1 MKTMFRY
8 FGFGC
13 VAAFTAHATTTA
25 EAQDGFTTGVSGRAG
40 TNLRLFQSEG
50 RALPM
55 PGRIWVET
63 NLGDGLGYD
72 GSYFTLGGKT
82 HLADDF
88 LDGRWLLET
97 QGHVSENGGF
107 FGNLGVERVFS
118 LKNAGS
124 DITLG
129 GWLDYDGDEVGAF
142 SHTFWQAAFNG
153 SIRTA
158 KWDLVGNAY
167 IPLGDTVFTQGE
179 LGRVSFWENNVAL
192 RAGLDTALQGYD
204 VTLRAKPMQFANYNG
219 SVDVGLYGYQ
229 SDAVP
234 YFTGIRTRAGLQ
246 SHNGWRLSGELNRDD
261 LFGWTGVVQLGF
273 TWGVNDR
280 GISAGLGNDLDPTM
294 RNDHIVRFQQDV
306 VLAID
311 PDTGLAYN
319 VIHVDNRAD
328 GTGIGTFE
336 SRFRSLGDANA
347 ASAPDDIIFV
357 HRGDGTTAFY
367 DMGITLQD
375 RQMLLG
381 DGVQHIIPLAGGTS
395 AFLPNVV
402 NGLRPTIT
410 NTVGPAVRI
419 DGSDTL
425 VRGLIMD
432 GTAPGVFMSQG
443 ILADGLINPIN
454 NFRIEDVEVRGAVLD
469 GIRIDNAAGNIDIA
483 RTLVEQNGRDGISIT
498 NFGTADSDLR
508 FHDITVQNNQRD
520 GMHFNNYDA
529 ATVVFEEEFL
539 ATGNERH
546 GVFMSNFANSAA
558 VGGSFLFNGSNF
570 INNVEDGLR
579 IENADGNFRF
589 QNLTVT
595 NNGLN
600 GLALIGLT
608 NTNPLHS
615 THITATPGN
624 ASVYSVNGAHGIL
637 IDQTNP
643 GTQRALIEFSSFN
656 LNQAGIRAQANGV
669 GSVLTTD
676 IIENVSIA
684 NNFREGI
691 VLRSINGGLHTA
703 NVTNRLSRL
712 NMNGNGNAGG
722 INNGGGH
729 GIRAFAGD
737 EFSLFSS
744 TLNVNI
750 SNVSLQNIGNLQV
763 GAQGTDFAIF
773 GGTGNLG
780 QLIMHV
786 DDVVI
791 QNAGSGFGFEFNG
804 TDPTLISRIHLE
816 NSSVNLSRA
825 AGMFVLNQTTGSSV
839 DMIVDNIV
847 FQNTI
852 IAPPGVVGALFTN
865 FGNLRLQF
873 SNNEINEFDSIG
885 LLVQTGGV
893 GRTLGNI
900 YNNQVFSNGPLTD
913 EDDLPHEDGVRF
925 LTVANGVANIRFD
938 DNVVTQNYQR
948 GLRLVTEG
956 NSEMNV
962 LMNGNVVAFN
972 DQGGPDDPPERFLFD
987 MEANNGV
994 NATMGVAMSTNVF
1007 LFDVPFINNS
1017 GAPAFVVELD
1027 GSTNGIGYPTFIGAF
1042 TNALFGST
1050 IEPAIQAEEAAFTGL
1065 GF

>member
-118 LKNAGS
+118 LKNAGA

-410 NTVGPAVRI
+410 NTVGNAVRI
-419 DGSDTL
+419 DGSDTI

-432 GTAPGVFMSQG
+432 GTAPGTFMTNG
-443 ILADGLINPIN
+443 ILADGLLNPVN
-454 NFRIEDVEVRGAVLD
+454 NFLIEDVDVRGAVLD
-469 GIRIDNAAGNIDIA
+469 GIRLENAGGNATFNRVVSEDS
-483 RTLVEQNGRDGISIT
+483 GRDGISLI
-498 NFGTADSDLR
+498 NYGDADADIRLR
-508 FHDITVQNNQRD
+508 DVTVARNLRD
-520 GMHFNNYDA
+520 GVRFSNYDA
-529 ATVVFEEEFL
+529 ATVQFRSNFS
-539 ATGNERH
+539 AIGNFAH
-546 GVFMSNFANSAA
+546 GVNLVNFVDSAGVGAAYFFESPIASGNVIDGVRIQNAN
-558 VGGSFLFNGSNF
+558 
-570 INNVEDGLR
+570 
-579 IENADGNFRF
+579 GNFRF
-589 QNLTVT
+589 ENSFITG
-595 NNGLN
+595 NGGNGLS
-600 GLALIGLT
+600 LINVR

-615 THITATPGN
+615 TLITATPGN
-624 ASVYSVNGAHGIL
+624 PSIFGNNAGSGI
-637 IDQTNP
+637 
-643 GTQRALIEFSSFN
+643 FVS
-656 LNQAGIRAQANGV
+656 LNQAASVQRLLVEFSTLNGNNTGLTAQADGI
-669 GSVLTTD
+669 GAFLTTD
-676 IIENVSIA
+676 VIQNIGIA
-684 NNFREGI
+684 NNLKDGI
-691 VLRSINGGLHTA
+691 FLRAINGGLNVAT
-703 NVTNRLSRL
+703 VTNVGARL
-712 NMNGNGNAGG
+712 NMNGNGAAGSG
-722 INNGGGH
+722 NGFT
-729 GIRAFAGD
+729 ILAGD
-737 EFSLFSS
+737 TISASQS
-744 TLNVNI
+744 TMIANI
-750 SNVSLQNIGNLQV
+750 SNISLQNIGL
-763 GAQGTDFAIF
+763 ATTDSAVFA
-773 GGTGNLG
+773 GTGARGLLNLTADNLLIANTG
-780 QLIMHV
+780 Q
-786 DDVVI
+786 
-791 QNAGSGFGFEFNG
+791 GFEFDFNQ
-804 TDPTLISRIHLE
+804 TDPAVISRVRLL
-816 NSSVNLSRA
+816 NSSVN
-825 AGMFVLNQTTGSSV
+825 FSSGIG
-839 DMIVDNIV
+839 MIVDNGFGSSADILVNNLV
-847 FQNTI
+847 FQND
-852 IAPPGVVGALFTN
+852 AAVQLGAAGALFSNT
-865 FGNLRLQF
+865 GNMRARFLN
-873 SNNEINEFDSIG
+873 STIDNFDSFG
-885 LLVQTGGV
+885 LVVQTGGV
-893 GRTLGNI
+893 GRTLAEVSGNTI
-900 YNNQVFSNGPLTD
+900 TNNGPLNLINGIA
-913 EDDLPHEDGVRF
+913 DLPHEDGVRF
-925 LTVANGVANIRFD
+925 LTIGNATANVRFVN
-938 DNVVTQNYQR
+938 NVSTGNAQQ
-948 GLRLVTEG
+948 GLNLTAAG
-956 NSEMNV
+956 FSTLTFSMS
-962 LMNGNVVAFN
+962 GNVIAAN
-972 DQGGPDDPPERFLFD
+972 DQGGPFPPGPPVDAFIRD
-987 MEANNGV
+987 MLSVNGV
-994 NATMGVAMSTNVF
+994 NANTNLAMSNNTFVF
-1007 LFDVPFINNS
+1007 PADINNLS
-1017 GAPAFVVELD
+1017 GAAAYILELD
-1027 GSTNGIGYPTFIGAF
+1027 GITNGPGFPTLIGGPVTNTAF
-1042 TNALFGST
+1042 GT
-1050 IEPAIQAEEAAFTGL
+1050 IVEPSISAEEAAFAGL